1 MKIKILALMCLIAWI
16 NTAAIVIAAI
26 EPSREVFLLIS
37 VNSLFVVR
45 LFLDY
50 LECK

>member
-1 MKIKILALMCLIAWI
+1 MCLITWI

-26 EPSREVFLLIS
+26 EPSREVFLLIAI
-37 VNSLFVVR
+37 NSIFIIR

-50 LECK
+50 QEQ

>member
-1 MKIKILALMCLIAWI
+1 MCLITWI

-26 EPSREVFLLIS
+26 EPSREVFLLIA
-37 VNSLFVVR
+37 VNSVFIIL

-50 LECK
+50 QDEIKK

>member
-1 MKIKILALMCLIAWI
+1 MCLITWI

-26 EPSREVFLLIS
+26 EPSREVFLLIAA
-37 VNSLFVVR
+37 NSMFIIR

-50 LECK
+50 RESC